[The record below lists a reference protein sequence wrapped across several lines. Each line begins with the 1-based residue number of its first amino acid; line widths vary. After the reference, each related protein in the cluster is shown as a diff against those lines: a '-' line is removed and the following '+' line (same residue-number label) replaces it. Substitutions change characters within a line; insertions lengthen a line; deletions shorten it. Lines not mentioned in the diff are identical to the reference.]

1 MSIFHLEGHQG
12 KFSSKL
18 TTLVEIELS
27 TRHNHQNPTA
37 QDSIDHFDNI
47 NVEVGEEGM
56 DCQDTIH
63 LCSHQE
69 NSQINEGI
77 IYRPSTRS
85 AHSTPT
91 PQRVLAQITKWSEI
105 WLTAS
110 LSYMKKWCEN
120 FPEVIG

>member
-1 MSIFHLEGHQG
+1 MSIFEMEGQQG

-18 TTLVEIELS
+18 TSLVEIEMS

-69 NSQINEGI
+69 NSTINEGI
-77 IYRPSTRS
+77 IYRPSTKVPIQ
-85 AHSTPT
+85 PT
-91 PQRVLAQITKWSEI
+91 PMHPHPTEGISQNHQMV
-105 WLTAS
+105 
-110 LSYMKKWCEN
+110 
-120 FPEVIG
+120 